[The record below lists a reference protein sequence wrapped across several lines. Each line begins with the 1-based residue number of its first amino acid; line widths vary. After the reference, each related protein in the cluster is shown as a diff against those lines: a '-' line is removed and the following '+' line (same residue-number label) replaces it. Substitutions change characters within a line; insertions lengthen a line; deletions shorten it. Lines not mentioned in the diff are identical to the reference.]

1 MTGGIKFDA
10 DHTRRNKLANSNSYS
25 AFILVLKARIVLG
38 TFNYFPWQM
47 VVSWLI
53 FSALIA
59 LFYDCW
65 FETPWYF
72 AFAIFVVNT
81 GLFFLYR
88 FLYQHSSEHRQ
99 QQMFAVLRQQEDQLT
114 VLKNALIGLNLE
126 KAATQIENLND
137 KVSDL
142 KQVANLR
149 FSEGEL
155 AMERYIGAATQV
167 SQLVVYNLS
176 EIRIA
181 KTSIQSINPEDILS
195 KIEQAHGDEKDQLK
209 ARLTL
214 LEEQNSKIKGL
225 VEDNTRAI
233 TSLAKTATALADI
246 KQVSDFEQ
254 HAVMEELQQLAKRA
268 ALFNK

>member
-1 MTGGIKFDA
+1 MIF
-10 DHTRRNKLANSNSYS
+10 
-25 AFILVLKARIVLG
+25 
-38 TFNYFPWQM
+38 
-47 VVSWLI
+47 SWLI
-53 FSALIA
+53 ISALIA
-59 LFYDCW
+59 LFYGYW

-72 AFAIFVVNT
+72 TVAIFVVNT
-81 GLFFLYR
+81 SLLFLYKFLYR
-88 FLYQHSSEHRQ
+88 NSGGYRQ
-99 QQMFAVLRQQEDQLT
+99 QQMFAVLQQQENQLT
-114 VLKNALIGLNLE
+114 TLKTALIELDLE

-137 KVSDL
+137 KINDL

-167 SQLVVYNLS
+167 SQLVVHNLS

-181 KTSIQSINPEDILS
+181 RTSIQSINTEDISL
-195 KIEQAHGDEKDQLK
+195 KIEQAHGDEQVQLN

-214 LEEQNSKIKGL
+214 LDEQNRKINGL

-233 TSLAKTATALADI
+233 TSIAKTATALADI

-268 ALFNK
+268 ALFSK

>member
-1 MTGGIKFDA
+1 M
-10 DHTRRNKLANSNSYS
+10 
-25 AFILVLKARIVLG
+25 IV
-38 TFNYFPWQM
+38 T
-47 VVSWLI
+47 WLI
-53 FSALIA
+53 ISALIA
-59 LFYDCW
+59 LFYGYW

-72 AFAIFVVNT
+72 AIAIFVVNT
-81 GLFFLYR
+81 SLLFLYKFLYR
-88 FLYQHSSEHRQ
+88 YSGEHRQ
-99 QQMFAVLRQQEDQLT
+99 QQMFAVLRQQENQLMT
-114 VLKNALIGLNLE
+114 LKSALIELDLK

-167 SQLVVYNLS
+167 SQLVVHNLS

-181 KTSIQSINPEDILS
+181 KTSIQSINPEDISL

-214 LEEQNSKIKGL
+214 LEEQNSKINGL

>member
-1 MTGGIKFDA
+1 M
-10 DHTRRNKLANSNSYS
+10 
-25 AFILVLKARIVLG
+25 IV
-38 TFNYFPWQM
+38 T
-47 VVSWLI
+47 WLI
-53 FSALIA
+53 ISTLIA
-59 LFYDCW
+59 LFYGYW

-72 AFAIFVVNT
+72 AAAIFAGNT
-81 GLFFLYR
+81 SLLFLYKFLYR
-88 FLYQHSSEHRQ
+88 YSSGYRQ
-99 QQMFAVLRQQEDQLT
+99 QQMFAVLRQQENLLT
-114 VLKNALIGLNLE
+114 TLKTALIELDLE
-126 KAATQIENLND
+126 KAATQIESLND
-137 KVSDL
+137 KVDDL

-167 SQLVVYNLS
+167 SQLVVHNLS

-181 KTSIQSINPEDILS
+181 RTSIQSINTEDISL
-195 KIEQAHGDEKDQLK
+195 KIEQAHGDEQVQLN

-214 LEEQNSKIKGL
+214 LDEQNRKINGL

-233 TSLAKTATALADI
+233 TSIAKTATALADI

-268 ALFNK
+268 ALFSK